1 MLVGTVCDYTQKLAY
16 PVMLFLT
23 AQFESGERMLYKF
36 EYAELGEFWRVD
48 PAQHRRLAPA
58 AALRSSCLSFG
69 AAAGSSSGTK
79 QRPPKRSREM
89 GGAQPS
95 VDSKSAQ
102 KRIRKPGTLRFVH
115 SDGSSAIRVLSLR
128 PSPESPEM
136 GGAQPSVDSKSAQK
150 RIRKPVAWFAPER
163 DGRNDKTRI
172 AEDPSLRTKRKVPGT
187 AY

>member
-1 MLVGTVCDYTQKLAY
+1 MLAGTVCDCTQKLAY
-16 PVMLFLT
+16 PIMLFVT

-102 KRIRKPGTLRFVH
+102 KRIRKP
-115 SDGSSAIRVLSLR
+115 
-128 PSPESPEM
+128 
-136 GGAQPSVDSKSAQK
+136 
-150 RIRKPVAWFAPER
+150 VAWFAPER